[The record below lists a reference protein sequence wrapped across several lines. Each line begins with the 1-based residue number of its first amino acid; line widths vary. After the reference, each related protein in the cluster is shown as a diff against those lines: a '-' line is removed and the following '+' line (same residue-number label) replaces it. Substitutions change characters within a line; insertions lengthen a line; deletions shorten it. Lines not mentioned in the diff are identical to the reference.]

1 MLCRPLPHR
10 ITSPTC
16 SLEKFLRQKQT
27 AGQEWHSHFYLIEI
41 LGQPKLI
48 ASLKGKERK
57 DKITAYKYI
66 YAPNNEKPNALVH

>member
-48 ASLKGKERK
+48 ASFKRKKKEKTKSRHTNIYMLKIIRSQM
-57 DKITAYKYI
+57 
-66 YAPNNEKPNALVH
+66 H